1 MSRSVARSVGIA
13 PAPVRSMGVLT
24 FPLAC
29 WFACVA
35 TMAVT
40 TGSATA
46 QEKPRQPN
54 IVFILADDLGINDLG
69 CYGRKDQPTPN
80 LDKLAKQGI
89 RFTSA
94 YSAAAVCSPTRAAIL
109 TGMTPA
115 RLKLTTFLPGRPDTP
130 AQLLLHPAI
139 AQQLPANA
147 RTLAEMLRG
156 GGYVSAAIG
165 KWHLGGKGSLPTD
178 RGFDLFHP
186 GKALTEPS
194 DKEGG
199 KGEYDLTI
207 QAEKFID
214 ANKDKPFFLYL
225 AHNNPHVPLVAKA
238 ELIEKH
244 KNAFNPV
251 YAAMVET
258 LDDCVGRVLAKL
270 EAHGLAENT
279 IVIFT
284 SDNGGLH
291 VLETARTPATYN
303 RPWRAGKGFL
313 YEGGVRIPL
322 IVRWSGR
329 IKPNQVVD
337 TPVIS
342 TDWTPTLLGVAGVN
356 ATEKFDGVN
365 LVELFLQSRA
375 PPARALYW
383 HQPHYM
389 NQGGRPAGAIR
400 EGSWKL
406 IEHYENG
413 ACELY
418 DLAKDEGET
427 TDLSAK
433 EPARVAEMRGK
444 LEKWRRDVGAQENRA
459 NPKFN
464 GTLWRKLYQDVDAS
478 RLPLEDKASAMALKL
493 VPWRTLMSDVALKNK
508 VEAGAGAVILHARD
522 AKVHGTKLRYEN
534 PPNKDTL
541 GFWVQKDDWAEWTFE
556 LPNPGKF
563 EVEILQACGKG
574 SGGAEIEIA
583 VKGQALTLKVEETGH
598 FQRFIPRLAGTFTFE
613 TAGQQTL
620 SVRAKTKPGGAVMDL
635 RRVVLRAAP
644 QK

>member
-1 MSRSVARSVGIA
+1 
-13 PAPVRSMGVLT
+13 MGS
-24 FPLAC
+24 FFKPLY
-29 WFACVA
+29 V
-35 TMAVT
+35 
-40 TGSATA
+40 SAAAIWLALPTASASA
-46 QEKPRQPN
+46 QEKPRKPN

-80 LDKLAKQGI
+80 LDKLAKQGM

-94 YSAAAVCSPTRAAIL
+94 YSAASVCSPTRAAIM
-109 TGMTPA
+109 TGMSPA

-130 AQLLLHPAI
+130 AQLLLHPTI
-139 AQQLPANA
+139 AQQLPANV
-147 RTLAEMLRG
+147 RTLAEFLRG
-156 GGYVSAAIG
+156 SGYISAAIG
-165 KWHLGGKGSLPTD
+165 KWHLGGKGALPTD
-178 RGFDLFHP
+178 RGFDLFHL

-207 QAEKFID
+207 RAEKFID
-214 ANKDKPFFLYL
+214 DNKDKPFFLYL

-238 ELIEKH
+238 ELIGKH

-251 YAAMVET
+251 YAAMLET
-258 LDDCVGRVLAKL
+258 LDDCVGRILAKL

-322 IVRWSGR
+322 IVRWTGR
-329 IKPNQVVD
+329 IKPNQTVD

-342 TDWTPTLLGVAGVN
+342 TDWTPTLLGIAGVS

-365 LVELFLQSRA
+365 LAELLLHSRA

-400 EGSWKL
+400 EGAWKL

-413 ACELY
+413 ATELY
-418 DLAKDEGET
+418 DLAKDEGEA
-427 TDLSAK
+427 TDLAAK
-433 EPARVAEMRGK
+433 EPARVAELRGK
-444 LEKWRRDVGAQENRA
+444 LERWRRDVGAQENRA

-464 GTLWRKLYQDVDAS
+464 GTLWRKLYHDVDAS
-478 RLPLEDKASAMALKL
+478 RLPLEETASAMGLKL

-508 VEAGAGAVILHARD
+508 VEAGVGAVILHARD

-556 LPNPGKF
+556 VPNPGKF

-598 FQRFIPRLAGTFTFE
+598 FQRFIPRTAGSFTFE
-613 TAGQQTL
+613 AAGQHTL
-620 SVRAKTKPGGAVMDL
+620 SVRAKTKPGTAVMDL

-644 QK
+644 